1 MGVLREEML
10 SGEGVLRI
18 DVLGADDQE
27 HVLEEMTFLNYRL
40 ASVQSRKEVRKP
52 RPDIIWNREKA
63 KKDIR
68 YEAGQLLMDGEWE
81 QGELNKIIVTMLAF
95 EMDKVGLH
103 PFHSSAVRYMGKS
116 ILFLGG
122 ENNHGKSMSQIEGC
136 RRGGQ
141 VISTETT
148 VIDDQGIVVMGSKSV
163 YLLTRA
169 KGTERADLPSQDQ
182 GVAKFFD
189 KEPEFVNYPD
199 PAPVDLVIMPGIDGH
214 FDIKVVEMNRFER
227 EYQTYHSVMNYF
239 GLNQLLAPG
248 GLVMPI
254 VDTDELRQK
263 RGNFVSRFAA
273 DKPYFMVRAKT
284 PQLLFDEVEKLM
296 YGRTSKRPE

>member
-1 MGVLREEML
+1 MGILREEMM
-10 SGEGVLRI
+10 SGDGVLRI
-18 DVLGADDQE
+18 DVVGADNQE
-27 HVLEEMTFLNYRL
+27 HVLDEMTFLNYRL
-40 ASVQSRKEVRKP
+40 ASVQSRKEIQKP
-52 RPDIIWNREKA
+52 RPDIIWNREKSV
-63 KKDIR
+63 KDIR
-68 YEAGQLLMDGEWE
+68 YKGGQLFLDGDWE
-81 QGELNKIIVTMLAF
+81 QGELNKVCVSMLAF
-95 EMDKVGLH
+95 EMEKVGLH
-103 PFHSSAVRYMGKS
+103 PFHSSAVRYRGKT

-141 VISTETT
+141 IVSTETT
-148 VIDDQGIVVMGSKSV
+148 VTDDDGIVIMGSKNV
-163 YLLTRA
+163 YLRMRA

-189 KEPEFVNYPD
+189 KEPEFVNFEE
-199 PAPVDLVIMPGIDGH
+199 PAPIDLVIMPGIDGH
-214 FDIKVVEMNRFER
+214 FDTKVVEMNRFER

-263 RGNFVSRFAA
+263 RGNFVSRFVEN
-273 DKPYFMVRAKT
+273 KPYFMIRAKT
-284 PQLLFDEVEKLM
+284 PQILFEEAEKL
-296 YGRTSKRPE
+296 T

>member
-1 MGVLREEML
+1 MGILREEML
-10 SGEGVLRI
+10 SGDAVLRI
-18 DVLGADDQE
+18 DVLGADNQE

-40 ASVQSRKEVRKP
+40 ASVQSRKEIRKSK
-52 RPDIIWNREKA
+52 PDIVWHKENSA
-63 KKDIR
+63 KGIR
-68 YEAGQLLMDGEWE
+68 YEGGQLFLDGEWE

-95 EMDKVGLH
+95 EMDKVGLR
-103 PFHSSAVRYMGKS
+103 PFHSSAVRYQGKT

-148 VIDDQGIVVMGSKSV
+148 VTDDNGIVVMGSKNV
-163 YLLTRA
+163 YLRMRA

-189 KEPEFVNYPD
+189 KEPEFVNFED

-214 FDIKVVEMNRFER
+214 FDTRVVEMNRFER

-248 GLVMPI
+248 GIIMPI

-263 RGNFVSRFAA
+263 RGNFVSRFANN
-273 DKPYFMVRAKT
+273 KPYFMIRAKT

-296 YGRTSKRPE
+296 

>member
-10 SGEGVLRI
+10 SGDAVLRI
-18 DVLGADDQE
+18 DVTGAGDQE

-40 ASVQSRKEVRKP
+40 ASVQSRK
-52 RPDIIWNREKA
+52 DIKKA
-63 KKDIR
+63 KPDMIWDRQKSRKDIR
-68 YEAGQLLMDGEWE
+68 YQEGQLLMDGDWE

-103 PFHSSAVRYMGKS
+103 PFHSSAVRYRDKS

-136 RRGGQ
+136 RRGGKI
-141 VISTETT
+141 ISTETT
-148 VIDDQGIVVMGSKSV
+148 VTDDEGIVVMGSKSV
-163 YLLTRA
+163 YLRIRA

-189 KEPEFVNYPD
+189 KEPEFIIYED
-199 PAPVDLVIMPGIDGH
+199 SAPVDLVIMPGIDGH
-214 FDIKVVEMNRFER
+214 FDTKVVEMNRFER

-248 GLVMPI
+248 GIVMPI
-254 VDTDELRQK
+254 VDSDELRQK
-263 RGNFVSRFAA
+263 RGDFVSRFAA

-296 YGRTSKRPE
+296 

>member
-1 MGVLREEML
+1 MGVIREEMM
-10 SGEGVLRI
+10 SGDAVLRI
-18 DVLGADDQE
+18 DVTGLEDRE
-27 HVLEEMTFLNYRL
+27 HILEEMAFLNYRL
-40 ASVQSRKEVRKP
+40 ASVQSRKEIKKSE
-52 RPDIIWNREKA
+52 PDMIWNREEKV
-63 KKDIR
+63 KDVR
-68 YEAGQLLMDGEWE
+68 YEAGQLFMSGNWE

-95 EMDKVGLH
+95 QMDKVGLH
-103 PFHSSAVRYMGKS
+103 PFHSSAVRYRDKS

-136 RRGGQ
+136 RRGGKI
-141 VISTETT
+141 ISTETT
-148 VIDDQGIVVMGSKSV
+148 VTDDQGVVVMGSKSV
-163 YLLTRA
+163 YLRTRS

-189 KEPEFVNYPD
+189 KEPEFINFED

-214 FDIKVVEMNRFER
+214 FDTKVVEMNRFER

-248 GLVMPI
+248 GIVMPI
-254 VDTDELRQK
+254 VDTDELRRK
-263 RGNFVSRFAA
+263 RGDFVSRFAA

-284 PQLLFDEVEKLM
+284 PQLLFDEVEELM
-296 YGRTSKRPE
+296 

>member
-10 SGEGVLRI
+10 SGDAVLRI
-18 DVLGADDQE
+18 DVMGVGDQE

-40 ASVQSRKEVRKP
+40 ASVQSRK
-52 RPDIIWNREKA
+52 DIKKA
-63 KKDIR
+63 KPDMIWDRQKSRKDIR
-68 YEAGQLLMDGEWE
+68 YQEGQLLMDGDWE

-103 PFHSSAVRYMGKS
+103 PFHSSAVRYRDRS

-136 RRGGQ
+136 RRGGKI
-141 VISTETT
+141 ISTETT
-148 VIDDQGIVVMGSKSV
+148 VTDDEGIVVMGSKSV
-163 YLLTRA
+163 YLRIRA

-189 KEPEFVNYPD
+189 KEPEFIIYED
-199 PAPVDLVIMPGIDGH
+199 SAPVDLVIMPGIDGH
-214 FDIKVVEMNRFER
+214 FDTKVVEMNRFER
-227 EYQTYHSVMNYF
+227 EYQSYHSVMNYF

-248 GLVMPI
+248 GIVMPV

-263 RGNFVSRFAA
+263 RGDFVSRFAA

-296 YGRTSKRPE
+296 

>member
-1 MGVLREEML
+1 M
-10 SGEGVLRI
+10 SGDGVLRI
-18 DVLGADDQE
+18 DVLGGDNQE

-40 ASVQSRKEVRKP
+40 ALVQSRKEIQKP
-52 RPDIIWNREKA
+52 KADIIWNREISA
-63 KKDIR
+63 KDIR
-68 YEAGQLLMDGEWE
+68 YEGGQLFLDGEWE

-103 PFHSSAVRYMGKS
+103 PFHSSAVHHKGKT

-136 RRGGQ
+136 HRGGQ

-148 VIDDQGIVVMGSKSV
+148 VTDNEGIVVMGSKNV
-163 YLLTRA
+163 YLRMRA

-189 KEPEFVNYPD
+189 KEPEFVNFED
-199 PAPVDLVIMPGIDGH
+199 PTPVDLVIMPGIDGH
-214 FDIKVVEMNRFER
+214 FDTRVVEMNRFER

-239 GLNQLLAPG
+239 GLNQLLAPRG
-248 GLVMPI
+248 IVMPI
-254 VDTDELRQK
+254 MDTDELRQK
-263 RGNFVSRFAA
+263 RGDFVSRFA
-273 DKPYFMVRAKT
+273 DNKPYFMIRAKT

-296 YGRTSKRPE
+296 

>member
-10 SGEGVLRI
+10 SGDGVLRI
-18 DVLGADDQE
+18 DVIGADNQE

-40 ASVQSRKEVRKP
+40 ASVQSRKEIRKP
-52 RPDIIWNREKA
+52 NPDIIWDREKSV
-63 KKDIR
+63 KDIR
-68 YEAGQLLMDGEWE
+68 YNGGQLFLDGEWE
-81 QGELNKIIVTMLAF
+81 QGELNKVIVAMLAF

-103 PFHSSAVRYMGKS
+103 PFHSSAVRYKGKT

-122 ENNHGKSMSQIEGC
+122 ENNHGKSMSQIEGS

-148 VIDDQGIVVMGSKSV
+148 VTDDEGIVVMGSKNV
-163 YLLTRA
+163 YLRMRA

-189 KEPEFVNYPD
+189 KEPEFVNFED

-214 FDIKVVEMNRFER
+214 FDTKVVEMNRFER

-239 GLNQLLAPG
+239 GLNQLLSPG

-254 VDTDELRQK
+254 VDTDALRQK
-263 RGNFVSRFAA
+263 RGDFVSRFA
-273 DKPYFMVRAKT
+273 DNKPYFMVRAKT
-284 PQLLFDEVEKLM
+284 PRLLFDEVEKLM
-296 YGRTSKRPE
+296 